1 MSEDAGDQTVKK
13 TPMGQGR
20 EVSAEASSLSNLT
33 LAEAVEGYVSE
44 VIGWFQGFSPE
55 VRKEL
60 DTIESKVNE
69 LARTGDAEKLK
80 EVLMAYKK
88 HLEETVKTLRA
99 EGVKAGALFDLYRR
113 HDRASR

>member
-1 MSEDAGDQTVKK
+1 MLLEIQEQSVKK
-13 TPMGQGR
+13 STTQRR
-20 EVSAEASSLSNLT
+20 EASVEVSSLSNLT
-33 LAEAVEGYVSE
+33 LAEAVEGYVSGA
-44 VIGWFQGFSPE
+44 IGWFQGFSPE

-88 HLEETVKTLRA
+88 HLEETVKMLRA
-99 EGVKAGALFDLYRR
+99 EGVKAGDLLDLYRR
-113 HDRASR
+113 HGRVSR

>member
-13 TPMGQGR
+13 TSRQWR

-44 VIGWFQGFSPE
+44 VIGWFKGFSAE

-69 LARTGDAEKLK
+69 LARTGNAEKLK

-88 HLEETVKTLRA
+88 HLEETVKMLRA

-113 HDRASR
+113 LDRVSRR

>member
-1 MSEDAGDQTVKK
+1 LSEDAGDQTVKK
-13 TPMGQGR
+13 TSRQWR
-20 EVSAEASSLSNLT
+20 EVSGEVSSLSNLT

-88 HLEETVKTLRA
+88 HLEETVKMLRA
-99 EGVKAGALFDLYRR
+99 EGVKAGDLLDLYRR
-113 HDRASR
+113 HGRVSR